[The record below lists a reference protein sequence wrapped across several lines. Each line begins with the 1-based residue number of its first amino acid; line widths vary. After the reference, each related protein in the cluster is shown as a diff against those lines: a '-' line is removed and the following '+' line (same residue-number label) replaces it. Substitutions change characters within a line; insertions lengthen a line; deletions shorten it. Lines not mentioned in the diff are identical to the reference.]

1 MGAGATFHLKGAGR
15 LAQRDFVDM
24 KRLILT
30 AAAVMALGGGL
41 AACETATP
49 YQPLHAGGQTSG
61 GYGETKLESNRWR
74 VFFRGNDATSRD
86 TVETY
91 LLYRA
96 ADLTVAQGFDWF
108 EPLDRNT
115 HTKVDVDPGFYG
127 GYGYGY
133 GWRPYWRRGWGG
145 YGGFGWGGGWGDPY
159 FDTTVS
165 EKYTASAEIV
175 MGHGPKPEG
184 DRRAMDAREVMSNLR
199 SHIAT
204 PK

>member
-1 MGAGATFHLKGAGR
+1 
-15 LAQRDFVDM
+15 M
-24 KRLILT
+24 KRFFLT
-30 AAAVMALGGGL
+30 AAAVLALGGGL

-61 GYGETKLESNRWR
+61 GYSEIKIESNRWR
-74 VFFRGNDATSRD
+74 VIFRGNDATSRE

-108 EPLDRNT
+108 EPTDRNT
-115 HTKVDVDPGFYG
+115 NKKVEVDPGAGF
-127 GYGYGY
+127 YGYGY

-145 YGGFGWGGGWGDPY
+145 YGWGGYWGDPY

-165 EKYTASAEIV
+165 EKYAASAEIV

-184 DRRAMDAREVMSNLR
+184 DRRVMDAREVLSNLR
-199 SHIAT
+199 SHVVP